1 MSAVHGQAVDLQ
13 QASQLWSMLDEMSDN
28 DPESYRTFIHRQLKE
43 SAEFCAPPQA
53 YACIRT
59 VVQEPKEGLL
69 YINLCSWKRI
79 PAPKGHSQPV
89 PVVGGRL
96 ETLSDDSET
105 YSVVDVA
112 FNPSV
117 LQGAQESPQE
127 RDQLHLLAL
136 SFIQQQHGL
145 RLSQDYTLL
154 SGRLKGTAQSMRL
167 RLASKR
173 QDTLSAPAP
182 KSPSGSSLL
191 QQISSL
197 RGEQGESEDS
207 PPIQLTPQNRTG
219 PAKPALIQVISS
231 TESAQPRRPRHQLST
246 ATDADGTAK
255 TVQLTVEL
263 PGVRSMSE
271 CQLSLS
277 QDDVL
282 LEVGDTYHLHLE
294 LPEAVREE
302 EASAVFNRKKRTL
315 SVTMPVL

>member
-1 MSAVHGQAVDLQ
+1 
-13 QASQLWSMLDEMSDN
+13 MLDEMSDN

-43 SAEFCAPPQA
+43 GAEFCAPPQA

-89 PVVGGRL
+89 PVGGGRL

-117 LQGAQESPQE
+117 LQGVQESPQE

-154 SGRLKGTAQSMRL
+154 SGRLKGTGQSLRL

-173 QDTLSAPAP
+173 QDTPSAPAP

-207 PPIQLTPQNRTG
+207 PPIQLTPQNRAG

-231 TESAQPRRPRHQLST
+231 TESAQPRRPSHQLST
-246 ATDADGTAK
+246 ATDANGTTKA
-255 TVQLTVEL
+255 VRLTVEL